1 MLILFHYWSL
11 PILFLL
17 HDFEEMI
24 FMPLWK
30 KRTKFISL
38 KETKIGSFFGK
49 VTDGSAFSVGVLE
62 EFTVL
67 LLVSAFCELNHNS
80 RLYLSF
86 CIAYMLHFIMHYTMC
101 FRFKGYVPGVVTV
114 TVQLPVMLLLI
125 SHYWTMDWLTLTYFG
140 AAMLI
145 AYTNLYVMH
154 HIMPHIQRILARYA
168 QG

>member
-1 MLILFHYWSL
+1 
-11 PILFLL
+11 
-17 HDFEEMI
+17 
-24 FMPLWK
+24 
-30 KRTKFISL
+30 
-38 KETKIGSFFGK
+38 
-49 VTDGSAFSVGVLE
+49 
-62 EFTVL
+62 
-67 LLVSAFCELNHNS
+67 
-80 RLYLSF
+80 
-86 CIAYMLHFIMHYTMC
+86 MLHFIMHYTMC

-154 HIMPHIQRILARYA
+154 RIMPHIQRILARYA

>member
-1 MLILFHYWSL
+1 
-11 PILFLL
+11 
-17 HDFEEMI
+17 
-24 FMPLWK
+24 MPLWK
-30 KRTKFISL
+30 KRAKFISL

-49 VTDGSAFSVGVLE
+49 VTDGSAFSTGVLE

-67 LLVSAFCELNHNS
+67 LLVSAFCELNHNT

-125 SHYWTMDWLTLTYFG
+125 AHYWTMDWLTLIYFC